1 MKTLLNVTEI
11 YRIDTEESV
20 QTAINQEKENAL
32 EQGYT
37 LKSYS
42 SKMKEKKSKG
52 EIIDSGYEVIFK
64 KEFNTFWEV

>member
-1 MKTLLNVTEI
+1 MKTLLNVNEI
-11 YRIDTEESV
+11 YRIDTEEGV

>member
-11 YRIDTEESV
+11 YRIDTEEGV

>member
-1 MKTLLNVTEI
+1 MRTLLNVTEI
-11 YRIDTEESV
+11 YRIDTEEGV

>member
-1 MKTLLNVTEI
+1 MKTLLNVPEI
-11 YRIDTEESV
+11 YIIDTEEGV